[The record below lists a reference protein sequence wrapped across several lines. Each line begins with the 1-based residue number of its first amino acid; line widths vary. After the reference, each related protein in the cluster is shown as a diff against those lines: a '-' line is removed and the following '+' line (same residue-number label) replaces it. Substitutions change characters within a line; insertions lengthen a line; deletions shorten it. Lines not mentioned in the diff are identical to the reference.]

1 MIRDE
6 ARGFVQ
12 GGAQWYGHGLDAPTM
27 EALACRDGL
36 VLAQQAGALKVWL
49 ESDCQESVHLWNAG
63 ENQRSHVATLLRE
76 IRG

>member
-1 MIRDE
+1 MLRDD
-6 ARGFVQ
+6 AGVFVRGS
-12 GGAQWYGHGLDAPTM
+12 AKWYDHCLDALTM